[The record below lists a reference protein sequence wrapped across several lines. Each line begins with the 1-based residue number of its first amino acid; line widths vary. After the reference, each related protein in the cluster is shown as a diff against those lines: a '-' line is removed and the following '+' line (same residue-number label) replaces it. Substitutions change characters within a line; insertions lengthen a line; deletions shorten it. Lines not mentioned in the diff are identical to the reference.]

1 MYDLQGGSLT
11 SVVLST
17 RSHAVCVMPVLPH
30 GRPKVGFLYFV
41 LLSISAAEQ
50 PDIRIYSENTDDFA
64 TGVPF
69 NQWLR
74 HVVIEIPPPPGGA
87 RASVCVGQGFFWRV
101 SLTVL
106 RA

>member
-1 MYDLQGGSLT
+1 
-11 SVVLST
+11 
-17 RSHAVCVMPVLPH
+17 MPVLPH
-30 GRPKVGFLYFV
+30 GRPKVGFLCFV

-87 RASVCVGQGFFWRV
+87 RAASVWAGAGEGFSHSTVGV
-101 SLTVL
+101 
-106 RA
+106 AK